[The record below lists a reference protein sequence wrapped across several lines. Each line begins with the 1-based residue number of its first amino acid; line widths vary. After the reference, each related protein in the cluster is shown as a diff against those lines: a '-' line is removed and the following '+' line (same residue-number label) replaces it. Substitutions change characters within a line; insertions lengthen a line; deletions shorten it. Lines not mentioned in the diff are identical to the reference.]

1 MGDKIFIGGT
11 EAGNAVEL
19 DIEYVNRHGLIAGA
33 TGTGKT
39 VTLQTLAE
47 SLSDNG
53 IAVFVSD
60 VKGDLTGIS
69 QPGEVKPFLEER
81 AKKIGYQP
89 YGMMGFPSILWDID
103 GQLGHPVRSSI
114 SEMGPLMLA
123 RILELSEAQEG
134 ILYAAFA
141 IADDQGMLMLNL
153 DDLSAMLNFMVE
165 NRKDLAMEYGNITSA
180 SVGTIQRKLMALK
193 QDGAKQFFTE
203 PALKLTDLMRTD
215 ASGRGAINILAA
227 ENLMTRP
234 KIYGTFLLY
243 LLSELFE
250 ELPEAGDIDKP
261 KFVLFFD
268 EAHLIFD
275 DISDALLS
283 KIEQVVR
290 LIRSKG
296 VGVFFVTQ
304 NPKDLPD
311 SVSAQLGCRIQ
322 HALRAYTPN
331 EQKVVKAAADTFR
344 ANPDFDTLE
353 VITQM
358 GVGEAL
364 VSTLEKKG
372 VPSVVQ
378 RTLIRPPH
386 SRMGPITDAERRH
399 LIAIS
404 PIGKKY
410 DTEEDPRSAYEML
423 QERADKNAADAE
435 LAQREQD
442 REFEYERTRRS
453 SSSYRTT
460 RSSNRQ
466 TMAEAAMKSAVR
478 AASSKIGREIARG
491 ILGSI
496 FRGR

>member
-1 MGDKIFIGGT
+1 MP
-11 EAGNAVEL
+11 
-19 DIEYVNRHGLIAGA
+19 

-47 SLSDNG
+47 SLSDYG
-53 IAVFVSD
+53 IPVFVSD

-69 QPGEVKPFLEER
+69 QPGEMKPFLEER

-114 SEMGPLMLA
+114 SEMGPLMLT

-165 NRKDLAMEYGNITSA
+165 NRKDLAFEYGNITAA

-193 QDGAKQFFTE
+193 QEGAKQFFTE
-203 PALKLTDLMRTD
+203 PALDLKDLMRTD

-261 KFVLFFD
+261 KLVLFFD

-275 DISDALLS
+275 DISNALLD

-331 EQKVVKAAADTFR
+331 EQKVIRAAADTFR
-344 ANPDFDTLE
+344 ANPEFDTLE

-404 PIGKKY
+404 PIGTKY

-423 QERADKNAADAE
+423 QERAEKKAADAE
-435 LAQREQD
+435 LAQREKE
-442 REFEYERTRRS
+442 REFQYERERRS
-453 SSSYRTT
+453 TTSYR

>member
-1 MGDKIFIGGT
+1 MGDKIFVGGT
-11 EAGNAVEL
+11 QDGQVVEIDL
-19 DIEYVNRHGLIAGA
+19 EYMNRHGLIAGA

-53 IAVFVSD
+53 VPVFVSD
-60 VKGDLTGIS
+60 VKGDLSGIS
-69 QPGEVKPFLEER
+69 QAGEMKPFLEER

-89 YGMMGFPSILWDID
+89 YGMVGFPSVLWDLE
-103 GQLGHPVRSSI
+103 GQIGHPLRTTI
-114 SEMGPLMLA
+114 SELGPLMLS
-123 RILELSEAQEG
+123 RLLELSDAQEG

-141 IADDQGMLMLNL
+141 IADDEGMLMLDL
-153 DDLSAMLNFMVE
+153 DDLSAMLNFMVDT
-165 NRKDLAMEYGNITSA
+165 RKDLAMEYGNITTA
-180 SVGTIQRKLMALK
+180 SVGSIQRKLMALK
-193 QDGAKQFFTE
+193 QEGAEQFFTE
-203 PALKLTDLMRTD
+203 PALELKDLMLTD
-215 ASGRGAINILAA
+215 AQNRGAINIFAS

-234 KIYGTFLLY
+234 HLYGTFLLY

-250 ELPEAGDIDKP
+250 ELPEVGDIDKP
-261 KFVLFFD
+261 KLVLFFD

-275 DISDALLS
+275 DISDALMD

-311 SVSAQLGCRIQ
+311 SISAQLGCRIQ
-322 HALRAYTPN
+322 HALRAFTPR
-331 EQKVVKAAADTFR
+331 EQKVIKAAADSFR
-344 ANPDFDTLE
+344 TNPEFDTAE
-353 VITQM
+353 VLTQM

-364 VSTLEKKG
+364 VSTLEAKG
-372 VPSVVQ
+372 TPSVVQ

-386 SRMGPITDAERRH
+386 SRMGPITAAEREH
-399 LIAIS
+399 LLAIS
-404 PIGKKY
+404 PIGRKY
-410 DTEEDPRSAYEML
+410 DQAINRESAFEIL
-423 QERADKNAADAE
+423 RERAEQKSQE
-435 LAQREQD
+435 AQQAQMAKE
-442 REFEYERTRRS
+442 REFEYQQTRRS
-453 SSSYRTT
+453 STTYRR
-460 RSSNRQ
+460 RSHNRQ

-478 AASSKIGREIARG
+478 AASSRLGREIARG

>member
-11 EAGNAVEL
+11 EAGNTVEL
-19 DIEYVNRHGLIAGA
+19 DIEYINRHGLIAGA

-47 SLSDNG
+47 SLSDYG
-53 IAVFVSD
+53 IPVFVSD

-69 QPGEVKPFLEER
+69 QPGEMKPFLEER
-81 AKKIGYQP
+81 AKKIGYEP

-114 SEMGPLMLA
+114 SEMGPLMLT

-165 NRKDLAMEYGNITSA
+165 NRKDLAFEYGNITTA

-193 QDGAKQFFTE
+193 QEGAKQFFTE
-203 PALKLTDLMRTD
+203 PALELNDLMRTD

-250 ELPEAGDIDKP
+250 ELPEAGDVDKP
-261 KFVLFFD
+261 KLVLFFD

-275 DISDALLS
+275 DISNALLD

-331 EQKVVKAAADTFR
+331 EQKVIRAAADTFR
-344 ANPDFDTLE
+344 ANPEFDTLE

-364 VSTLEKKG
+364 ISTLEKKG

-404 PIGKKY
+404 PIGTKY

-423 QERADKNAADAE
+423 QERAEKKVAGAE
-435 LAQREQD
+435 LAQREKE
-442 REFEYERTRRS
+442 REFQYERERRS
-453 SSSYRTT
+453 STSYRTT

-496 FRGR
+496 MRGR

>member
-11 EAGNAVEL
+11 EAGNTVEL
-19 DIEYVNRHGLIAGA
+19 DIEYINRHGLIAGA

-47 SLSDNG
+47 SLSDYG
-53 IAVFVSD
+53 IPVFVSD

-69 QPGEVKPFLEER
+69 QPGEMKPFLEER
-81 AKKIGYQP
+81 AKKIGYEP

-114 SEMGPLMLA
+114 SEMGPLMLT

-165 NRKDLAMEYGNITSA
+165 NRKDLAFEYGNITAA

-193 QDGAKQFFTE
+193 QEGAKQFFTE
-203 PALKLTDLMRTD
+203 PALELNDLMRTD

-250 ELPEAGDIDKP
+250 ELPEAGDVDKP
-261 KFVLFFD
+261 KLVLFFD

-275 DISDALLS
+275 DISNALLD

-331 EQKVVKAAADTFR
+331 EQKVIRAAADTFR
-344 ANPDFDTLE
+344 ANPEFDTLE

-364 VSTLEKKG
+364 ISTLEKKG

-404 PIGKKY
+404 PIGTKY

-423 QERADKNAADAE
+423 QERAEKKVADAE
-435 LAQREQD
+435 LAQREKE
-442 REFEYERTRRS
+442 REFQYERERRS
-453 SSSYRTT
+453 STSYRTT

-496 FRGR
+496 MRGR

>member
-11 EAGNAVEL
+11 EAGNTVEL
-19 DIEYVNRHGLIAGA
+19 DIEYINRHGLIAGA

-47 SLSDNG
+47 SLSDYG
-53 IAVFVSD
+53 IPVFVSD

-69 QPGEVKPFLEER
+69 QPGEMKPFLEER
-81 AKKIGYQP
+81 AKKIGYEP

-114 SEMGPLMLA
+114 SEMGPLMLT

-165 NRKDLAMEYGNITSA
+165 NRKDLAFEYGNITTA

-193 QDGAKQFFTE
+193 QEGAKQFFTE
-203 PALKLTDLMRTD
+203 PALELNDLMRTD

-250 ELPEAGDIDKP
+250 ELPEAGDVDKP
-261 KFVLFFD
+261 KLVLFFD

-275 DISDALLS
+275 DISNALLD

-331 EQKVVKAAADTFR
+331 EQKVIRAAADTFR
-344 ANPDFDTLE
+344 ANPEFDTLE

-364 VSTLEKKG
+364 ISTLEKKG

-404 PIGKKY
+404 PIGTKY

-423 QERADKNAADAE
+423 QERAEKKVADAE
-435 LAQREQD
+435 LAQREKE
-442 REFEYERTRRS
+442 REFQYERERRS
-453 SSSYRTT
+453 STSYRTT

-496 FRGR
+496 MRGR